1 MITPPPFLTGNQIRH
16 KFLQFYKGKKHQIL
30 PSASLIPTDPTVLLT
45 IAGMLPFK
53 PIFLGQELS
62 RFSRVTTSQKC
73 IRTND
78 IDNVGYTARHH
89 TFFEMLGNFSF
100 GDYFKEQAIKWAWEL
115 STEIFLLPSQNIIV
129 SVFENDDE
137 AFDIWENI
145 IGISKQR
152 IIRMGEK
159 DNFWKAG
166 ETGPCGPCSELY
178 YDFYPELGEQ
188 NLDLENDSR
197 FIEFY
202 NLVFME
208 YNRNDNGD
216 LLPLEQKNIDTGMGL
231 ERMAQILQK
240 VPNNYETDLI
250 FPIIKSIS
258 NIITTDYAEA
268 EEKVKRSLK
277 IIGDHTRAVV
287 HMISDGVVASN
298 TDRGYVLRRLIR
310 RIIRHG
316 RLIGIEGKFIN
327 EIAQTAI
334 QTSGEFYPEIKEKAI
349 FINKELEREEDIF
362 LKTLERGEKL
372 LSEIILK
379 LEKSSQIS
387 GLDAFTLYDTY
398 GFPLELTQEIAEESQ
413 LKVNVNEFY
422 KQMKIQQC
430 RSKAAHETVNLSVQY
445 GVNELINNIAA
456 TKFLGY
462 SDLSS
467 FSVIK
472 KVLVNQ
478 KVVPKAEKGDD
489 IKIVLDQS
497 PFYAESGGQVSD
509 HGHLV
514 GQNSFIRIN
523 DVQKESGIFIHSGK
537 VEEGCIFAD
546 EVVNAVVNND
556 YRHQVKLNHTS
567 THLLQA
573 ALKKIL
579 GDSITQAGS
588 LVTFDRLRF
597 DFQHSC
603 QITPE
608 QIEKVEN
615 TINSWISEK
624 HTVKVENMPLKVA
637 KEKGAIAMFGEK
649 YGAEVRVI
657 NIPEISMELCGGT
670 HVENIAEIGLFK
682 IISQSGISSG
692 VKRIEAITGPTV
704 LNHLKEREN
713 IVKNLCDHLKTKPEE
728 IQNRITSLQIELK
741 DTQKQLEIIQQELAV
756 IKSDKL
762 LDMAEL
768 LDNNLKIIVSNVG
781 NMDTKALQKSAE
793 RLQHKIGEG
802 AVVLG
807 STLPGNKVSLVAA
820 FSKKIYK
827 DKNILAGQFI
837 GEIAQICEG
846 GGGGRPNLAQAGG
859 KNPGKL
865 EEALLTAKNKLIQL
879 LK

>member
-316 RLIGIEGKFIN
+316 RLIGIDGKFIN

>member
-231 ERMAQILQK
+231 ERMAQILQR

-657 NIPEISMELCGGT
+657 NIPEVSMELCGGT

>member
-231 ERMAQILQK
+231 ERMAQILQR

-445 GVNELINNIAA
+445 GVNKLINNIAA

-657 NIPEISMELCGGT
+657 NIPEVSMELCGGT